1 MEHLVERVKQKDQRA
16 FKELYDL
23 FAKPMYN
30 ICFRILNHE
39 DDANDVL
46 QESFVKVFQNIHQ
59 LQKAEL
65 FPAWMKR
72 ICVNTAIQAVKN
84 NKKMVLEEWE
94 DKPGMVNLQDERD
107 ILEETEFEQNI
118 HAIHEAIKKLPDRYR
133 IVFSLHVIEDYSHE
147 EIEKML
153 GIVSGTSRSQ
163 YLRAKQ
169 KLIELIKKNKSN
181 VRSFEKVHSAS

>member
-118 HAIHEAIKKLPDRYR
+118 HAIHEAIKKLPDPSR

-147 EIEKML
+147 EIAKML

>member
-84 NKKMVLEEWE
+84 NKKMVLEELE

-147 EIEKML
+147 EIAKML

-181 VRSFEKVHSAS
+181 VRSFEKLHSAS

>member
-147 EIEKML
+147 EIAKML

>member
-147 EIEKML
+147 EIAKML

-181 VRSFEKVHSAS
+181 VRSFEKLHSAS